1 MLAEADALASVPGG
15 IGSLLRREGLY
26 SSHLATWRRARASG
40 SLAPKQRGPKPQ
52 AGRADRRRVEELE
65 REIERL
71 QRRLKQAETIIE
83 FQKKLQDLL
92 SSPPATP
99 PASTGSKR

>member
-1 MLAEADALASVPGG
+1 VPGG

-26 SSHLATWRRARASG
+26 SSHLATWRQARASG
-40 SLAPKQRGPKPQ
+40 SLGPKKRGPKPL

-71 QRRLKQAETIIE
+71 QHRLKQAETIIE
-83 FQKKLQDLL
+83 FQKKLHDLL
-92 SSPPATP
+92 SSPPAAP
-99 PASTGSKR
+99 PANTGPKR